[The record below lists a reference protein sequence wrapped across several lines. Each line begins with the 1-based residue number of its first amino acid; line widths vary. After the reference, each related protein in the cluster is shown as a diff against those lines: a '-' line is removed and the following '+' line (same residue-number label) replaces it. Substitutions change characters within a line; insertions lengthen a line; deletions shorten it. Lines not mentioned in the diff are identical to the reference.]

1 MNPVLASKNLTQ
13 FNLIRVLQKITDY
26 FAFNTND
33 GLLNNY
39 PFWQT
44 LNEIINRQLATLHHQ
59 FPSSNIYYTQ

>member
-1 MNPVLASKNLTQ
+1 MNPVLASKNMTQ

-39 PFWQT
+39 PF
-44 LNEIINRQLATLHHQ
+44 
-59 FPSSNIYYTQ
+59 